1 MGKRSGE
8 GFIAH
13 KATLVNALS
22 RAIADRVIVNNIT
35 LGRKGLLVYL
45 KALGGSNI
53 VKVTPSGSASEA
65 QAVGKQLK
73 VVCGANTSHIP
84 DNQWIDDNTPMSFC
98 EVRVSP
104 NNTVKPNVG
113 SIELAEALSRVLPFA
128 SKEDN
133 RPALQCI
140 LFKAKDNKLTL
151 VSADG
156 FRLAMV
162 SLDYDEGEGQA
173 LISRDDLKGIASAL
187 KKARRTNISFKEDNV
202 NQPAS
207 LIIDTELT
215 RYHFVSFGD
224 NYPEYEKL
232 IPKDFNT
239 YAHLDT
245 LETVRAVSSLQALSD
260 DTDNYPIDLSFTQN
274 RITMTNPDG
283 KGQADIAA
291 DVKGEGF
298 VRVNGKYLSEVLRAF
313 NGMVD
318 LSLSNAYSPI
328 LFSSNGYKV
337 VVMPMITDKANEQAK
352 ADNQV
357 KEAIKPEGK
366 EPAKTTKEAEP
377 AKPKAE
383 TKPKANKPKTKA
395 KEPVTAK

>member
-35 LGRKGLLVYL
+35 LGRKGLLTYL

-53 VKVTPSGSASEA
+53 VKVTPNGSASEA
-65 QAVGKQLK
+65 QAAAKQLK
-73 VVCGANTSHIP
+73 VICGANTSYLP

-140 LFKAKDNKLTL
+140 LFKAKDGKLTL

-162 SLDYDEGEGQA
+162 SLDYDEMEGQA
-173 LISRDDLKGIASAL
+173 IIPSEDLKGIATAL
-187 KKARRTNISFKEDNV
+187 KKARRTNISFKEGNV
-202 NQPAS
+202 NNPPS

-239 YAHLDT
+239 FIHLDT
-245 LETVRAVSSLQALSD
+245 LETIQAVSSLQALSD
-260 DTDNYPIDLSFTQN
+260 DTDNYPIDLTFTQN

-283 KGQADIAA
+283 KGQADTTA

-298 VRVNGKYLSEVLRAF
+298 ARVNGRYLSEVLRAF

-318 LSLSNAYSPI
+318 LSLSNAYSPM

-352 ADNQV
+352 ADNQA
-357 KEAIKPEGK
+357 KEAVKPE
-366 EPAKTTKEAEP
+366 AKATKEAEP
-377 AKPKAE
+377 AKPKTE
-383 TKPKANKPKTKA
+383 VKPKDKKTSKA

>member
-35 LGRKGLLVYL
+35 LGRKGLLTYL

-53 VKVTPSGSASEA
+53 VKVTPNGSASEA
-65 QAVGKQLK
+65 QAAAKQLK
-73 VVCGANTSHIP
+73 VICGANTSYLP

-140 LFKAKDNKLTL
+140 LFKAKDGKLTL

-162 SLDYDEGEGQA
+162 SLDYDEMEGQA
-173 LISRDDLKGIASAL
+173 IIPSEDLKGIATAL
-187 KKARRTNISFKEDNV
+187 KKARRTNISFKEGNV
-202 NQPAS
+202 NNPPS

-232 IPKDFNT
+232 IPRDFNT
-239 YAHLDT
+239 FVHLDT
-245 LETVRAVSSLQALSD
+245 LETIQAVSSLQALSD
-260 DTDNYPIDLSFTQN
+260 DTDNYPIDLSFTPN

-283 KGQADIAA
+283 KGQADITA

-298 VRVNGKYLSEVLRAF
+298 ARVNGRYLSEVLRAF

-318 LSLSNAYSPI
+318 LSLSNAYSPM

-352 ADNQV
+352 ADNQA
-357 KEAIKPEGK
+357 KEAIKPE
-366 EPAKTTKEAEP
+366 AKTTKEATP
-377 AKPKAE
+377 AKPKAGV
-383 TKPKANKPKTKA
+383 KPKASKPKPKTKA